1 MPNELDKL
9 MDDYFEGFQDELRN
23 YPDKSVEEKFEKYI
37 ALYGQRVGL
46 SGLEQV
52 RLCDYVLSK
61 LEIPEVFDG
70 QLFGIAGSILGAFG
84 LNEYKMLVNDNN
96 YVFNA
101 DLIEIFIL
109 RFHLYLYFRA
119 KEISSL
125 DEVRDALRVELEFIR
140 GRMSVVD
147 RVESLLNEDRVI
159 EVEDVDIDIEAFMN
173 DILGDFLEKK

>member
-1 MPNELDKL
+1 MSNEFDRL
-9 MDDYFEGFQDELRN
+9 MDDYFEGFQNELSN
-23 YPDKSVEEKFEKYI
+23 DLDKSLEEKFEKYI
-37 ALYGQRVGL
+37 ALYGQREDL

-52 RLCDYVLSK
+52 RLCDYVLGE
-61 LEIPEVFDG
+61 LEVPEVFDG
-70 QLFGIAGSILGAFG
+70 QLFGIAGVILGAFG
-84 LNEYKMLVNDNN
+84 LNEYRMLINDNS

-109 RFHLYLYFRA
+109 RFHLYLYFKA
-119 KEISSL
+119 KKITSL

-147 RVESLLNEDRVI
+147 RVESLLNEDRVV
-159 EVEDVDIDIEAFMN
+159 EVEEVDIEAFMD